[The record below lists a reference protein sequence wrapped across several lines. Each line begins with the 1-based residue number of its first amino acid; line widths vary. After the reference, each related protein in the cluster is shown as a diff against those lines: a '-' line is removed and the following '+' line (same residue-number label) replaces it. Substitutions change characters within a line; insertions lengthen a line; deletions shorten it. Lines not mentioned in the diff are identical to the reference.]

1 MPYRNSIGEPA
12 GYDDQMG
19 MGMGALQF
27 EDMPY
32 GDTMNP
38 VADTQESP
46 MLSPMMG
53 GFPGAPGGMP
63 GLPDGPPGAP
73 PMGPPMGMG
82 PGMGPPGMGPGM
94 GPPGMGPPGM
104 GPGMPPMGPPG
115 MPPMGMG
122 QPAAPPQQFDKNNI
136 HEMMRDMLMERASE
150 REAAA
155 KRVSQ
160 KFSKR
165 GPGTPGGY

>member
-12 GYDDQMG
+12 GYEDEMG
-19 MGMGALQF
+19 MGMGPLQF
-27 EDMPY
+27 DDMPY

-38 VADTQESP
+38 VADAQESP
-46 MLSPMMG
+46 MLSPLMG

-63 GLPDGPPGAP
+63 ALPDGPPGAP
-73 PMGPPMGMG
+73 PMGPPMGM
-82 PGMGPPGMGPGM
+82 
-94 GPPGMGPPGM
+94 
-104 GPGMPPMGPPG
+104 

-122 QPAAPPQQFDKNNI
+122 QPDVSVQQFDKSNI
-136 HEMMRDMLMERASE
+136 HEMMRDMLMQRASE

-160 KFSKR
+160 KFSKL

>member
-12 GYDDQMG
+12 GYEDEMG
-19 MGMGALQF
+19 MGMGPLQF

-32 GDTMNP
+32 SDTMNP
-38 VADTQESP
+38 VADAQEPP
-46 MLSPMMG
+46 MLSPLMG

-63 GLPDGPPGAP
+63 ALPDGPPGAP
-73 PMGPPMGMG
+73 PMGPPMGM
-82 PGMGPPGMGPGM
+82 
-94 GPPGMGPPGM
+94 
-104 GPGMPPMGPPG
+104 

-122 QPAAPPQQFDKNNI
+122 QPDVSVQQFDKSNI
-136 HEMMRDMLMERASE
+136 HEMMRDMLMQRASE

-160 KFSKR
+160 KFSKL

>member
-1 MPYRNSIGEPA
+1 MPYRNSIGEAA
-12 GYDDQMG
+12 GYEDQMG

-32 GDTMNP
+32 SDTMNP

-46 MLSPMMG
+46 MLSPLMG

-73 PMGPPMGMG
+73 PMGPPM
-82 PGMGPPGMGPGM
+82 
-94 GPPGMGPPGM
+94 GMGPPGM

-155 KRVSQ
+155 KRVSR
-160 KFSKR
+160 KFSKL

>member
-32 GDTMNP
+32 SDTTNP

-46 MLSPMMG
+46 MLSPLMG

-73 PMGPPMGMG
+73 PMGPPM
-82 PGMGPPGMGPGM
+82 GM

-155 KRVSQ
+155 KRVSR
-160 KFSKR
+160 KFSKL

>member
-1 MPYRNSIGEPA
+1 MPYRNSIGEAA
-12 GYDDQMG
+12 GYEDQMG

-32 GDTMNP
+32 SDTMNP

-46 MLSPMMG
+46 MLSPLMG

-73 PMGPPMGMG
+73 PMGPPM
-82 PGMGPPGMGPGM
+82 GM

-155 KRVSQ
+155 KRVSR
-160 KFSKR
+160 KFSKL

>member
-32 GDTMNP
+32 SDTMNP

-46 MLSPMMG
+46 MLSPLMG

-82 PGMGPPGMGPGM
+82 
-94 GPPGMGPPGM
+94 PGMGPPGM

-155 KRVSQ
+155 KRVSR
-160 KFSKR
+160 KFSKL

>member
-12 GYDDQMG
+12 GYENQAG
-19 MGMGALQF
+19 MGMGPLQF
-27 EDMPY
+27 DDMPY

-38 VADTQESP
+38 VADAQESP
-46 MLSPMMG
+46 MLSPLMG

-63 GLPDGPPGAP
+63 ALPDGPPGAP

-82 PGMGPPGMGPGM
+82 PQ
-94 GPPGMGPPGM
+94 
-104 GPGMPPMGPPG
+104 GMPPMGPPG

-122 QPAAPPQQFDKNNI
+122 QPDVSVQQFDKGNI
-136 HEMMRDMLMERASE
+136 HEIMRDMLMQRASE

-160 KFSKR
+160 KFSKL